1 MKSMIRLAWSYISAH
16 RGQSIA
22 MVVAVS
28 LSLSLPLATVQ
39 MVNQYERQLLTRSG
53 NPPLLLGPR
62 GSWLPSFLKS
72 SCTVIKPPPVE
83 TVLFSSEHL

>member
-62 GSWLPSFLKS
+62 GREGGARASR
-72 SCTVIKPPPVE
+72 
-83 TVLFSSEHL
+83 